1 MDRHQKT
8 LEVKAWYNKNMS
20 PTNFSTEATVL
31 PIRIDGDKLGY
42 ALDGNRSELYFVGD
56 GNTPEKPDT
65 QYRIEI
71 QDLTDDEG
79 FLGTQKDTLLWD
91 AANNPD
97 WEKEEFVDVK
107 NWTNIVIVSANAFEG
122 CSNLIGFSA
131 ANSPVLSAPDSAVN
145 MFKDASVFNAT
156 LEDWDFSNVL
166 EADGMFSNCDSLTD
180 ENLRENLYQMY
191 ITKSDKVTPSNPMYI
206 DVDITTG
213 DRKTTYYPLL
223 ALTDAM
229 KNEGQIVR
237 GLTNN
242 YFVLNTSVLAGES
255 VLG

>member
-1 MDRHQKT
+1 
-8 LEVKAWYNKNMS
+8 MS
-20 PTNFSTEATVL
+20 PTTFSTQSAVL
-31 PIRIDGDKLGY
+31 PIKIDGDKLAY
-42 ALDGNRSELYFVGD
+42 VVDGNRSDLHFVGD
-56 GNTPEKPDT
+56 GTEPEKPDA
-65 QYRIEI
+65 QYRIEV

-91 AANNPD
+91 AVSIPD

-145 MFKDASVFNAT
+145 MFKDASVFNGT
-156 LEDWDFSNVL
+156 LKDWDFSNVL

-180 ENLRENLYQMY
+180 ENLEKNLYQMY
-191 ITKSDKVTPSNPMYI
+191 ITKSDKITPSNPMYI

-213 DRKTTYYPLL
+213 ERKTTYYPLV
-223 ALTDAM
+223 ALVNAM
-229 KNEGQIVR
+229 KNGGQIVR
-237 GLTNN
+237 GLTNSL
-242 YFVLNTSVLAGES
+242 FVLNTSVLAGEN

>member
-1 MDRHQKT
+1 

-20 PTNFSTEATVL
+20 PKTFTTDSSIL
-31 PIRIDGDKLGY
+31 PIRIDGDKLAY
-42 ALDGNRSELYFVGD
+42 VLDGNRSELYLVGED
-56 GNTPEKPDT
+56 APEKPEA
-65 QYRIEI
+65 QYRLEI

-79 FLGTQKDTLLWD
+79 FLGKQKDTLFWD
-91 AANNPD
+91 AANNPN

-122 CSNLIGFSA
+122 CSNLTGFSA

-145 MFKDASVFNAT
+145 MFKDASVFNGT

-180 ENLRENLYQMY
+180 QNLEKNLYQMY
-191 ITKSDKVTPSNPMYI
+191 ITKSDKVTPSSPMYI

-213 DRKTTYYPLL
+213 DRETTYYPLVAL
-223 ALTDAM
+223 AKAM
-229 KNEGQIVR
+229 KNEGQIIL
-237 GLTNN
+237 GLSNTL
-242 YFVLNTSVLAGES
+242 FLLNTSELGGAN

>member
-1 MDRHQKT
+1 
-8 LEVKAWYNKNMS
+8 MS
-20 PTNFSTEATVL
+20 PTSFSAESSVL
-31 PIRIDGDKLGY
+31 PIKINGDKLGY
-42 ALDGNRSELYFVGD
+42 VVDGNRSELHFVGD
-56 GNTPEKPDT
+56 GNTPEKPDA
-65 QYRIEI
+65 QYRIEV

-79 FLGTQKDTLLWD
+79 FLGKQKDTLLWD
-91 AANNPD
+91 ATSIPD

-107 NWTNIVIVSANAFEG
+107 NWTNIVIVSANAFAG

-145 MFKDASVFNAT
+145 MFKDASVFNGT

-166 EADGMFSNCDSLTD
+166 EADGMFSNCDNLTD

-191 ITKSDKVTPSNPMYI
+191 ITKSDKITPSNPMYI

-213 DRKTTYYPLL
+213 DRKTTYYPLV
-223 ALTDAM
+223 ALTSAM
-229 KNEGQIVR
+229 KNVGQIVR
-237 GLTNN
+237 GLSNSL
-242 YFVLNTSVLAGES
+242 FVLNTSELAGEN